1 MILRNAT
8 RRGRVLRCLAAAGL
22 VVGAATAGALAIPGA
37 ASASGR
43 FASSEDASIHP
54 GVTLDSAAGQCT
66 SNFLFTSGDKTYIG
80 MAAHCVGKGSETD
93 TDGCKSGS
101 YPLGTRVKVQGARN
115 DGRLAYSSWITMQKR
130 GERNED
136 VCAYNDFALVELDD
150 NDVQNANPTVPHF
163 GGPIGL
169 RQSGLE
175 AGAQVYT
182 YGNSDLRAGLSP
194 LSPKQGVNLGDQGN
208 GRTHQVVTLSPGV
221 PGDSGSGFL
230 DSDGRAFGVLST
242 LSLTP
247 LPGSNGVTDLAKA
260 LDYANDYGHMDVKLA
275 LGDKSFSSGA
285 GLPALGTGSRGPALG
300 NILGD
305 SSTGSRRGVSSSHRG
320 LLPGTGI

>member
-1 MILRNAT
+1 M
-8 RRGRVLRCLAAAGL
+8 
-22 VVGAATAGALAIPGA
+22 VGAATAGALAIPGA

-43 FASSEDASIHP
+43 FASEQDASIHP

-80 MAAHCVGKGSETD
+80 MAAHCVGKGGETD
-93 TDGCKSGS
+93 TDGCKSRS
-101 YPLGTRVKVQGARN
+101 YPLGTRIKIHGARN
-115 DGRLAYSSWITMQKR
+115 LGRLAYSSWITMQKH
-130 GERNED
+130 GERND
-136 VCAYNDFALVELDD
+136 DLCAYNDFALVELDD
-150 NDVQNANPTVPHF
+150 DDVRNANPTVPHF
-163 GGPIGL
+163 GGPVGL
-169 RQSGLE
+169 RRGGLE

-194 LSPKQGVNLGDQGN
+194 LSPKQGVNLGDEGR

-247 LPGSNGVTDLAKA
+247 LPGSNGVSDLAKA
-260 LDYANDYGHMDVKLA
+260 VDYANNEGNMDIQLVE
-275 LGDKSFSSGA
+275 GDRDFSGGT
-285 GLPALGTGSRGPALG
+285 GLPVLGTGTSGPGLG

-305 SSTGSRRGVSSSHRG
+305 SATGSRRGVSSSRHG